1 MLHGAGIFTNIWIHW
16 IHLDTVHL
24 IRFGSFGYIWFILGH
39 LDTFGYIFQHGAY
52 YRSEIPK
59 NPGNVVTASRRL
71 LLLLGQLH
79 LLAMPQLAMEV
90 EFTGKINCIT
100 DGNPIHIYIYPPY
113 IIYLYWI
120 NYIWWIYHLSPW
132 YTVYKWWY
140 NGEIMGTKV
149 NGDIM
154 EHNGDIMGIYSG

>member
-52 YRSEIPK
+52 YRSEIQK

-100 DGNPIHIYIYPPY
+100 DGNPIHIYIYIHHISYIYTGLTIYGGY
-113 IIYLYWI
+113 IIYLHDIQYI
-120 NYIWWIYHLSPW
+120 NGGIMGKSWEQRSMGISW
-132 YTVYKWWY
+132 
-140 NGEIMGTKV
+140 NIMGT
-149 NGDIM
+149 
-154 EHNGDIMGIYSG
+154 